1 MVSVPWREP
10 PQACLRPRG
19 GERGHVRESATVL
32 LGKADG
38 QDRGI
43 TQGATTR
50 RLEREKDPLSVSE
63 QAGNLY
69 VSLPSLEYRTCPE
82 GFEGREG
89 HLPKNGFFVHGQ
101 GHRLRPWTNVRELRS
116 VTCRLP

>member
-1 MVSVPWREP
+1 MARLPWREH
-10 PQACLRPRG
+10 PQACLQPRG
-19 GERGHVRESATVL
+19 GERGRVRESATVL

-50 RLEREKDPLSVSE
+50 RLEREKEAPSVSE

-69 VSLPSLEYRTCPE
+69 VSLSSLE
-82 GFEGREG
+82 
-89 HLPKNGFFVHGQ
+89 
-101 GHRLRPWTNVRELRS
+101 
-116 VTCRLP
+116 